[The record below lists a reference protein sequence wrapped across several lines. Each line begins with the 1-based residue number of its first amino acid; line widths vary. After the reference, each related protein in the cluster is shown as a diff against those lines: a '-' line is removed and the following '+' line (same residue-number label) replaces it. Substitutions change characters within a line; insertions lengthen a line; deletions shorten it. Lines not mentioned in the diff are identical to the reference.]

1 MLTAA
6 RAGIEYQ
13 NAASFHSKS
22 EHVGGEN
29 QFGNDRD
36 EWPRYFRS
44 GPSNLCK
51 IERNATVSLSGQ
63 TLIMVPGEET
73 QAMPDQCP

>member
-6 RAGIEYQ
+6 RAATEYQ

-29 QFGNDRD
+29 QFWNDRD

-44 GPSNLCK
+44 GTIKSMQNRAQRHSFAL
-51 IERNATVSLSGQ
+51 RTNADHGSW
-63 TLIMVPGEET
+63 
-73 QAMPDQCP
+73 

>member
-1 MLTAA
+1 MLLMNG
-6 RAGIEYQ
+6 RDI
-13 NAASFHSKS
+13 
-22 EHVGGEN
+22 
-29 QFGNDRD
+29 FGQ
-36 EWPRYFRS
+36 E
-44 GPSNLCK
+44 PSNLCK